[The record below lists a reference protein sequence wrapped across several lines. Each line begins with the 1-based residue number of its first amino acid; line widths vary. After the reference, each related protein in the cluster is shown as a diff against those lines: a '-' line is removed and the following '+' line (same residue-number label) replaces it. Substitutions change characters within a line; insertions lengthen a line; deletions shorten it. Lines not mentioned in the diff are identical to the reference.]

1 MFIWI
6 GYLNKTF
13 LIKIL
18 QVAESKIILDASS
31 FFLGNLLEKYNKA
44 KISKMVIS
52 SELLL
57 DRSICIG
64 LTLLEFLSST
74 EMDANIQYSK

>member
-64 LTLLEFLSST
+64 LSLLEFLSST

>member
-31 FFLGNLLEKYNKA
+31 FFLGNFLEKYNKA

-64 LTLLEFLSST
+64 LTLFEFLSSA